1 MSWYED
7 WFSSDAYD
15 LVYEHR
21 DLEEAE
27 RCIDLIEQVAGPEPG
42 DTILDVGCG
51 RGRHALLLA
60 ERGYDVIGLDLSE
73 RALSVA
79 RSRAADAGLDVDFR
93 VGDMREP
100 VGTDC
105 VDGVVNLFTTFGY
118 FEDDADNVRALRA
131 MATALRP
138 GGWLVQD
145 FLNAPHVRATLVPE
159 DRRTT
164 EAGITI
170 RQERSIA
177 DGRIN
182 KDIVL
187 ERNGETHRFRESVR
201 LLTCEEL
208 VRMHDSA
215 GLTVQSVYGTYDGLP
230 HTPTTPR
237 CILSSTLDG

>member
-27 RCIDLIEQVAGPEPG
+27 RCIDLIEREADPTPG
-42 DTILDVGCG
+42 DTVLDVGCG
-51 RGRHALLLA
+51 RGRHALILA

-73 RALSVA
+73 RAIDVA

-100 VGTDC
+100 VGTAC

-182 KDIVL
+182 KDIFL

-201 LLTCEEL
+201 LLTCEDL
-208 VRMHDSA
+208 VRMHDAA
-215 GLTVQSVYGTYDGLP
+215 GLTVQSVYGTYDGAP
-230 HTPTTPR
+230 RTPTTPR
-237 CILSSTLDG
+237 CILYATLDD

>member
-21 DLEEAE
+21 DREEAE
-27 RCIDLIEQVAGPEPG
+27 RCIDLIEREAGPAPG

-51 RGRHALLLA
+51 RGRHALILA

-73 RALSVA
+73 RALNVA
-79 RSRAADAGLDVDFR
+79 RSRAADAELDVDFR

-164 EAGITI
+164 DDGVTI
-170 RQERSIA
+170 RQERSIS

-182 KDIVL
+182 KDITL
-187 ERNGETHRFRESVR
+187 AHNGETHQYRESVR
-201 LLTCEEL
+201 LFTRDDL
-208 VRMHDSA
+208 VRMHDAA
-215 GLTVQSVYGTYDGLP
+215 GFTVQSVYGTYDGAP

-237 CILSSTLDG
+237 CILYSTLDG

>member
-21 DLEEAE
+21 DREEAE
-27 RCIDLIEQVAGPEPG
+27 RCIDLIEREAGPTPG

-51 RGRHALLLA
+51 RGRHALILA

-73 RALSVA
+73 RAIDVA
-79 RSRAADAGLDVDFR
+79 RSRAADAGLNVDFR

-118 FEDDADNVRALRA
+118 FEDDADNLRALRA
-131 MATALRP
+131 MVTALRP

-145 FLNAPHVRATLVPE
+145 FLNAPQVRATLVPE
-159 DRRTT
+159 DGRTT

-182 KDIVL
+182 KDIFL

-201 LLTCEEL
+201 LLTCEDL
-208 VRMHDSA
+208 VRMHDAA
-215 GLTVQSVYGTYDGLP
+215 GLTVQSVYGTYDGAP
-230 HTPTTPR
+230 RTPTTPR
-237 CILSSTLDG
+237 CILSSTLNG